1 MQRFILEDQC
11 AHPLAAA
18 IVMRMQRGGRR
29 NLHRAGE
36 PINALTVDQGMIAFA
51 LQG

>member
-29 NLHRAGE
+29 NLRRAGG
-36 PINALTVDQGMIAFA
+36 PVNALAVDSGMSAFA